1 MNDYFTYLIEL
12 LDKELATFRLMLTT
26 LEAEQKAL
34 IENDIQGLDEAVETQ
49 KALAQRA
56 DTQEK
61 ARVKIIRQM
70 ASMMQEDPKTLTL
83 RRLIDLADAAFA
95 ERLAAQREELLDL
108 QEKLRNTN
116 RRNSVLIKQSMK
128 YVDKTLRILTGGSP
142 MGNRYARSGKADAST
157 ANALQGVVNQVV

>member
-12 LDKELATFRLMLTT
+12 LDKELATFRLMLST

-70 ASMMQEDPKTLTL
+70 APMMQEDPKTLTL
-83 RRLIDLADAAFA
+83 RRLIDLADVAFA
-95 ERLAAQREELLDL
+95 ERLLAQREELLDL

-157 ANALQGVVNQVV
+157 ANSLQGVVNQVV